1 MSRSIRFGGVSTIA
15 TMVALG
21 LCGAAFAQETD
32 TGESEEII
40 VTGSHISGTP
50 ETTALPVDVI
60 TASDLQAQA
69 NPTMVDL
76 IKSIPSSASVFGD
89 ANQFTAGQSTGSGNV
104 NLRSLG
110 AFRTLVLLNG
120 RRVVVGPAL
129 NGGVDTNL
137 LPSNAIGRIE
147 VLKDGAAS
155 IYGSDAIGGVVNFLT
170 RRDLDGLEVSGNF
183 SHIEGSDG
191 DYDVG
196 GNWGW
201 MGDRG
206 NILLSAGYR
215 HRSELDVLE
224 RDFAHRPFTDFHPA
238 AIGGW
243 SSFSNSGPYATS
255 FLLAPA
261 SRFLDPACVDLGGYN
276 DPVTAPTTCRFQ
288 FAQFNNLVEDEDHVQ
303 VYGEFNYA
311 FTETLDF
318 HAEVLWAGHYVE
330 AEHASPSYGPVQGP
344 GALANGTGNPALAGH
359 FVIPET
365 NPGLTPAFIAQLPA
379 GVQTYLAG
387 AGTQNLF
394 TIGLFWRPLGTGGNP
409 LYGDGSKQDQ
419 RNFEGWRASAS
430 FDGEL
435 GNGVEWTLAGTFG
448 ENESDIATGDMIVSR
463 LGYALRGLGGP
474 TCDTDPV
481 TPGVQGTPGV
491 GGCMWFNPFS
501 TGIAVNPATGDT
513 NSLTFDASTVNSIE
527 LIDWLFEDYAYQ
539 VRTQELTVDLVF
551 NGESGITLPGGP
563 VSWALG
569 GQYRNQ
575 AQQRDVNE
583 FTDIAVNPCVE
594 LGDMSCAQR
603 NGAFSFFGPLSN
615 YELEKD
621 NYAVFGELRLPI
633 LDTLE
638 AQLAVRFED
647 YGDLGGDTT
656 NPKLA
661 LRWQVFDALALR
673 GSVGT
678 TFRTPPLIQL
688 DPNFTTLL
696 AFTSAVTGYR
706 AYDTF
711 GNPDLQPETAFTFN
725 IGAIIDAGPFRG
737 TIDYFHFD
745 FEDPLMTEG
754 GTRMATA
761 LFVTGGNHCGQ
772 PAYAA
777 LEARFTFAGGVCSPA
792 NMLRARV
799 NTINGPPLTVAGVDA
814 SATLDL
820 GDLFGGDAGRFN
832 IGGDVTYIDEWSQED
847 LFVEGILTR
856 PAQNYAGAYD
866 HAGGQFNSTPQW
878 KGSAYAAYTGDRLQL
893 RWTTRYVGEM
903 VDLRPIT
910 PTHETKIID
919 AFITHDLTAVYDLT
933 DDLTLTAGVLNV
945 LDEDPPFS
953 GTDLGYDPFT
963 ANPVGRVFRVGA
975 RQRF

>member
-15 TMVALG
+15 TLVALG
-21 LCGAAFAQETD
+21 LAAPAFAQEAAPA
-32 TGESEEII
+32 ESEEII
-40 VTGSHISGTP
+40 VTGSHIAGTP

-60 TASDLQAQA
+60 TASELEAQG
-69 NPTMVDL
+69 NPSMVDL
-76 IKSIPSSASVFGD
+76 IKSIPSIASVFGD
-89 ANQFTAGQSTGSGNV
+89 ANQFTAGQSGGTGNV
-104 NLRSLG
+104 NLRSLSPP
-110 AFRTLVLLNG
+110 RTLVLLNG
-120 RRVVVGPAL
+120 RRVVIGPAL

-137 LPSNAIGRIE
+137 LPANAIGRIE

-170 RRDLDGLEVSGNF
+170 RRDLDGFEVRGNF
-183 SHIEGSDG
+183 SAIDGSDG

-201 MGDRG
+201 VGDRG
-206 NILLSAGYR
+206 NVLLSAGYR

-224 RDFAHRPFTDFHPA
+224 RDFAHRPFGDFNPA

-243 SSFSNSGPYATS
+243 SSFSNSGPFSTAAN
-255 FLLAPA
+255 LAPA
-261 SRFLDPACVDLGGYN
+261 SRFLDPACNDLGGFQS
-276 DPVTAPTTCRFQ
+276 AATTCRFQ
-288 FAQFNNLVEDEDHVQ
+288 FAQFNNLVEEEDHYQ
-303 VYGEFNYA
+303 IYGEFNYA
-311 FTETLDF
+311 LTDTLDF
-318 HAEVLWAGHYVE
+318 HAEALWAAHYLE

-344 GALANGTGNPALAGH
+344 GALANGTGIAALAGH

-365 NPGLTPAFIAQLPA
+365 NPGLTPAFIAQLDAP
-379 GVQTYLAG
+379 VQAYLGG
-387 AGTQNLF
+387 AGTQNLY
-394 TIGLFWRPLGTGGNP
+394 TIGLLWRPLGTGGNP
-409 LYGDGSKQDQ
+409 LWDDGSKQDQ
-419 RNFEGWRASAS
+419 RNFEGWRISAS

-435 GNGVEWTLAGTFG
+435 DSGVEWTLAGTFG
-448 ENESDIATGDMIVSR
+448 ENQSDIATADIIVSR

-474 TCDTDPV
+474 SCDTDPI

-491 GGCMWFNPFS
+491 AGCMWFNPFS
-501 TGIAVNPATGDT
+501 TGIAANPATGDA
-513 NSLTFDASTVNSIE
+513 NSLTFDASTVNSLD
-527 LIDWLFEDYAYQ
+527 LIDWLFEEYAYQ

-551 NGESGITLPGGP
+551 SGESGIALPGGAL
-563 VSWALG
+563 SWALG
-569 GQYRNQ
+569 GQYRRQ
-575 AQQRDVNE
+575 ATQREVND
-583 FTDIAVNPCVE
+583 FTNLAINPCVE
-594 LGDMSCAQR
+594 LGDTSCTQQ
-603 NGAFSFFGPLSN
+603 NGAFSFFGPLTN
-615 YELEKD
+615 YDLDKD

-633 LDTLE
+633 FEALE

-656 NPKLA
+656 NPKLS

-678 TFRTPPLIQL
+678 TFRTPPLVQL

-696 AFTSAVTGYR
+696 AFTSAVGGYR

-711 GNPDLQPETAFTFN
+711 GNPDLQPETAFTYN
-725 IGAIIDAGPFRG
+725 VGAIIDAGPFRA
-737 TIDYFHFD
+737 TIDYFSFE
-745 FEDPLMTEG
+745 FEDPIMGEG

-772 PAYAA
+772 AAYAA

-799 NTINGPPLTVAGVDA
+799 NTINGPPLTISGVDA

-820 GDLFGGDAGRFN
+820 GDVFGDDAGRFY

-878 KGSAYAAYTGDRLQL
+878 KGSAYAEYSGERLQL
-893 RWTTRYVGEM
+893 RWTSRYVGEM
-903 VDLRPIT
+903 IDLRPIAAS
-910 PTHETKIID
+910 HETKIID

-933 DDLTLTAGVLNV
+933 EDMTLTAGVLNMF
-945 LDEDPPFS
+945 DEDPPFS

-963 ANPVGRVFRVGA
+963 ANPLGRVFRVGA